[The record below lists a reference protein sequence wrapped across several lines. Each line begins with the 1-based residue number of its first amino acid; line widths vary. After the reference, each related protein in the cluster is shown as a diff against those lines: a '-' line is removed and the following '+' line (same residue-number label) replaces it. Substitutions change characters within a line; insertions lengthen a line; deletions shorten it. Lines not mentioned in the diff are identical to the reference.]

1 MTDELAPVV
10 DCGNHSL
17 NVIFNME
24 MAKAANAG
32 VRLDV
37 KAAPPHELPFRE
49 LELCK
54 LYTNLIDNAIEACV
68 REKPEAPV
76 VKILVTVNGD
86 YLFTRISN
94 PTKRTAVFKRT
105 GDTDKADKRLHG
117 KGRVIV
123 KGIVK
128 AYNGR
133 LKERIED
140 GVYITEF
147 MLDLNAE
154 GGVNL
159 VEIENRDL

>member
-1 MTDELAPVV
+1 MPVV
-10 DCGNHSL
+10 DCGNHAL

-24 MAKAANAG
+24 LAKATNAG

-68 REKPEAPV
+68 REKQEDPV
-76 VKILVTVNGD
+76 VKIQVTVNGD

-147 MLDLNAE
+147 MLDLNTE